1 MNSFGG
7 MATSVVFD
15 MGHRGQLSLK
25 TCDRYYQILHRQ
37 AKLSPLITS
46 NNFIINICYHIFL
59 YSGDFIA
66 TLSPSI
72 YYQRQ
77 PCPSCHLWSMLL
89 MPSSLQYRFSRQ
101 SHHFGQAPQSSLWQ
115 RIHIDPWLTLLLL
128 TICCIGLTI
137 LYSASTQDVD
147 MVIRQMVSYGVAFV
161 VMFIMAQIPPSL
173 YRTFTPVFYV
183 LGLILL
189 VLVDIIGEVRM
200 GAQRWINLPGFGSVQ
215 PSEFMKLGMPMMCAW
230 FLSKRDLPPSMM
242 SVLTT
247 LALIVVPVL
256 LIAKEP
262 DLGTSLL
269 VAGSGLFVL
278 FLAGLSWWMISGA
291 IALSVPLVAFAWNFL
306 LHDYQ
311 RTRVLTLFNPE
322 GDAQGAGWN
331 IIQSKTAIGSGGLT
345 GKGYLDGTQ
354 SHLHFLPEGHTDFI
368 IAAFSEEF
376 GLMGVLLLMFMYACL
391 LTRALYIAFT
401 HPDTYSRLL
410 AGAIGMSFFVYVFVN
425 VGMVGGI
432 LPVVGVPLPFISYGG
447 TAIVTL
453 MAGFGLLMSI
463 HTHRPS

>member
-1 MNSFGG
+1 MS
-7 MATSVVFD
+7 
-15 MGHRGQLSLK
+15 
-25 TCDRYYQILHRQ
+25 I
-37 AKLSPLITS
+37 SP
-46 NNFIINICYHIFL
+46 
-59 YSGDFIA
+59 
-66 TLSPSI
+66 
-72 YYQRQ
+72 
-77 PCPSCHLWSMLL
+77 
-89 MPSSLQYRFSRQ
+89 QYRFSRQ
-101 SHHFGQAPQSSLWQ
+101 SHHLGQRSEATLWQ

-128 TICCIGLTI
+128 TVCCIGLTI
-137 LYSASTQDVD
+137 LYSASTQNTS
-147 MVIRQMVSYGVAFV
+147 MVLRQVVSYGVAFV
-161 VMFIMAQIPPSL
+161 VMFTMAQIPPSV
-173 YRTFTPVFYV
+173 YRTLTPVFYM

-200 GAQRWINLPGFGSVQ
+200 GAQRWIRLPGFGSVQ

-230 FLSKRDLPPSMM
+230 FLAKRELPPSLS
-242 SVLTT
+242 SVAIT
-247 LALIVVPVL
+247 LGLIVVPVI

-262 DLGTSLL
+262 DLGTSIL
-269 VAGSGLFVL
+269 VAASGIFVL
-278 FLAGLSWWMISGA
+278 FLAGLSWRIISVAVALA
-291 IALSVPLVAFAWNFL
+291 IPFVAFAWNFL

-311 RTRVLTLFNPE
+311 RTRVLTLFNP
-322 GDAQGAGWN
+322 DADVQGAGWN

-376 GLMGVLLLMFMYACL
+376 GLLGVILLMFIYACL

-401 HPDTYSRLL
+401 HTDTYSRLL
-410 AGAIGMSFFVYVFVN
+410 AGAIAMSFFVYVFVN

-453 MAGFGLLMSI
+453 MGGFGLLMSI
-463 HTHRPS
+463 HTHRAS